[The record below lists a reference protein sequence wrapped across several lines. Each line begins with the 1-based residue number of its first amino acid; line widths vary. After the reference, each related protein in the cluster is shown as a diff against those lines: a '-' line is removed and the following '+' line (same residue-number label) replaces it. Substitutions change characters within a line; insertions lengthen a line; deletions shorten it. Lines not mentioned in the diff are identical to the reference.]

1 MKYFITIYIDPM
13 KANILHI
20 FLGFTNK
27 HFNELDSNPR
37 GYREIEINLGHIIR
51 IYI

>member
-13 KANILHI
+13 KANIPHI

-27 HFNELDSNPR
+27 HLDELDSM
-37 GYREIEINLGHIIR
+37 GYKEIEINLGHIIR
-51 IYI
+51 IHI